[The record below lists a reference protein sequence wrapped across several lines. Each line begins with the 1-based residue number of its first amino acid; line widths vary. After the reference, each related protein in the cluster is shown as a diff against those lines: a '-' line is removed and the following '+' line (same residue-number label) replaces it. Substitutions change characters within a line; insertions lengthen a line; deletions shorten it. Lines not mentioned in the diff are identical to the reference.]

1 MDRNGAFIEY
11 ARILDETIDWLRDGY
26 RRSDEAP
33 PIIHPPQIAPT
44 NKNSTYTSAN
54 FIPPEQVT
62 HESDAATRLTNIA
75 DEIKA
80 CTKCNLNLIR
90 KHTCPGRGRVAAT
103 LMVVTPPPGQEATEE
118 SSPFPSYE
126 DEYLT
131 KWLIALKLNP
141 DTDAFITPTVKCH
154 TPGRRPPQAEE
165 AEACGGYLRRQVSAV
180 APKAILALGD
190 AACGALTGNP
200 RDFPSLVGKEWT
212 WGNIPALVLWP
223 PAEVLSQ
230 PNRLRRPVWQA
241 LQRFK
246 AAWDA
251 SP

>member
-1 MDRNGAFIEY
+1 A
-11 ARILDETIDWLRDGY
+11 AAQL
-26 RRSDEAP
+26 
-33 PIIHPPQIAPT
+33 IH
-44 NKNSTYTSAN
+44 
-54 FIPPEQVT
+54 
-62 HESDAATRLTNIA
+62 IA

-80 CTKCNLNLIR
+80 CMKCNLNLIR
-90 KHTCPGRGRVAAT
+90 KNTCPGRGRVEAT
-103 LMVVTPPPGQEATEE
+103 LMAVTPPPGQEAKEE
-118 SSPFPSYE
+118 SSPLPAYE
-126 DEYLT
+126 DEYLA
-131 KWLIALKLNP
+131 KWFIALKLNP
-141 DTDAFITPTVKCH
+141 DKDVFITPAVKCR
-154 TPGRRPPQAEE
+154 TPGGRSPQAEE
-165 AEACGGYLRRQVSAV
+165 AEACAGYLRRQFNAV

-223 PAEVLSQ
+223 PAEVLAQ